1 LFKAYFISTKACNYG
16 HGINPLPDKYNYEA
30 AAAVRSVDE
39 SLERLKLDY
48 VDLLYVGVIDL

>member
-1 LFKAYFISTKACNYG
+1 
-16 HGINPLPDKYNYEA
+16 LPDKYNYEA